1 MPEIE
6 LQQSEPL
13 NATVATYY
21 TQLEQIRQ
29 QIATVIVGQQPMVEA
44 MLCTM
49 LSRGHILLEGVPG
62 LAKSLAVAT
71 FSRTIGGDY
80 HRIQFT
86 PDKLPSDIT
95 GTMVYDESQSSFVFH
110 AGPVFCNILLADEI
124 NRASPKVQSA
134 LLEAM
139 QEQAVSVDSDNYPL
153 PELFMVLATQNP
165 VEQLGTYPLSEAQLD
180 RFMAKIAITY
190 PQPQDEAALL
200 TSRGQGVQAGEQS
213 LDKVLQPEQAVH
225 IQDYIAKHVSL
236 SDEVIHY
243 ILAICQR
250 TRPENSSAPHM
261 VSRYVQIGSSP
272 RAAEHLVAYCKSY
285 AFIHRRSYVCFDD
298 IDACIIPVLG
308 HRLVLSD
315 AAILEGVSE
324 SDILQAVLKTVSP
337 YALAVKN
344 NNANDTMDRN
354 RLNAADN
361 V

>member
-1 MPEIE
+1 MSEI
-6 LQQSEPL
+6 QSHQSEQL
-13 NATVATYY
+13 DATAATYY

-44 MLCTM
+44 ILCAM

-86 PDKLPSDIT
+86 PDKLPSDVT
-95 GTMVYDESQSSFVFH
+95 GTMVYDESQSTFVFH

-180 RFMAKIAITY
+180 RFMAKITITY
-190 PQPQDEAALL
+190 PQSHHEAALL
-200 TSRGQGVQAGEQS
+200 TSRGQGIQAGDQS
-213 LDKVLQPEQAVH
+213 LEKILQPEQAVF
-225 IQDYIAKHVSL
+225 IQDYVANNVSL
-236 SDEVIHY
+236 TKEVIHY
-243 ILAICQR
+243 ILTICQR
-250 TRPENSSAPHM
+250 TRPENSTAPSM
-261 VSRYVQIGSSP
+261 VSCYVQVGNSP

-285 AFIHRRSYVCFDD
+285 AFLQRRNYVSFDD
-298 IDACIIPVLG
+298 VDACIVPVLG
-308 HRLVLSD
+308 HRLILSD
-315 AAILEGVSE
+315 AAILEGVCE
-324 SDILQAVLKTVSP
+324 SDILQAVVATVSP
-337 YALAVKN
+337 FAV
-344 NNANDTMDRN
+344 
-354 RLNAADN
+354 ADVIDHSN
-361 V
+361 HSRGL

>member
-1 MPEIE
+1 MEEMQPHHSGQ
-6 LQQSEPL
+6 LDHLDQL
-13 NATVATYY
+13 DDRGAMYH

-44 MLCTM
+44 MLCAM

-71 FSRTIGGDY
+71 FSRTLGGDY

-110 AGPVFCNILLADEI
+110 PGPVFCNILLADEI

-139 QEQAVSVDSDNYPL
+139 QEQAVSVDRDHYPL

-180 RFMAKIAITY
+180 RFMAKITITY
-190 PQPQDEAALL
+190 PQSHHEAALL
-200 TSRGQGVQAGEQS
+200 TSRGQGIQAGEQS
-213 LDKVLQPEQAVH
+213 LEQILQPDQAVA
-225 IQDYIAKHVSL
+225 IQHYVAQNVSL
-236 SDEVIHY
+236 SAAVVQY
-243 ILAICQR
+243 ILAICQQ
-250 TRPENSSAPHM
+250 TRPENSASSAM
-261 VSRYVQIGSSP
+261 VSRYVQVGCSP
-272 RAAEHLVAYCKSY
+272 RAGEHLVAYCKGY
-285 AFIHRRSYVCFDD
+285 AFLRGRTYVCFDD
-298 IDACIIPVLG
+298 VDACVDPVLG

-315 AAILEGVSE
+315 AAILEGVE
-324 SDILQAVLKTVSP
+324 GGDVLQAVVACVSP
-337 YALAVKN
+337 YAGDL
-344 NNANDTMDRN
+344 
-354 RLNAADN
+354 
-361 V
+361 